1 MSSPP
6 ALHLHLCPLC
16 VLHKS
21 SGSQFELCDSRD
33 RECDSDWGTI
43 WLKETHRVK
52 HRNNGAIMILFTGR
66 CSMKLSLKWFLAPT
80 WKTLT
85 PPLHFFLW
93 SLTSGMHPRISL
105 SLLRIMQVEIISSGM
120 CWFCP
125 AGVIGIYIFKSFLSL
140 LTQRVWKK
148 RYASFVWAIDLKRNP
163 QLVFTFILERK
174 NPPPLPPSAFGT
186 KTYLYK

>member
-1 MSSPP
+1 MSSSP

-21 SGSQFELCDSRD
+21 SVSQFELCDSRD
-33 RECDSDWGTI
+33 WECDSDWATI
-43 WLKETHRVK
+43 WLKETHRMK
-52 HRNNGAIMILFTGR
+52 HRNNGAIVMLFTSR
-66 CSMKLSLKWFLAPT
+66 CSMKLSLKCFLAPT

-85 PPLHFFLW
+85 PPALFLW

-148 RYASFVWAIDLKRNP
+148 RYASFVKAIDLKRNP
-163 QLVFTFILERK
+163 QHVFTYILERN
-174 NPPPLPPSAFGT
+174 NPHRPTPHLLLDT
-186 KTYLYK
+186 KIYLYK

>member
-1 MSSPP
+1 MWFRLRHDLTQRDPPREAPEQWGDYDIVYRQMFYEIISKVFFGTYLENFDSPP
-6 ALHLHLCPLC
+6 AL
-16 VLHKS
+16 
-21 SGSQFELCDSRD
+21 
-33 RECDSDWGTI
+33 
-43 WLKETHRVK
+43 
-52 HRNNGAIMILFTGR
+52 
-66 CSMKLSLKWFLAPT
+66 
-80 WKTLT
+80 
-85 PPLHFFLW
+85 FLW